1 MRIALLG
8 MGTIGG
14 GVYELAAKKGIEV
27 VRVLDRVRHTENTTT
42 RIDEIADDA
51 SIEAVAEMLGGLE
64 PAREYALRCIRAG
77 KHFVTANKLLIS
89 RCGVELAREARRAG
103 VRLMFSAACGGG
115 IPFLP
120 SLVRAR
126 ESDRI
131 VRAGGILNG
140 TTNYILDRMQREGVD
155 FASALA
161 DAQALGY
168 AERDPSGDIDGWD
181 TARKVT
187 LIAAAAFGAL
197 PSEEEMPVMGIGNI
211 RAEDIRA
218 FKREGLVCR
227 LIGETARG
235 ERGIAACVRPV
246 LFREGDAESAV
257 HRNDNLCWYQGEQSG
272 LFRLMGQG
280 AGRYPTAANVLAD
293 ILSLNAEQP
302 PMLEDGLAS
311 APLIRA
317 AEEPYYI
324 RVPGYAAE
332 TLKTLLTDASDSGE
346 WCVGRTI
353 PMEPAEIQKIISA
366 LPGAF
371 CAATVREG
379 GKL

>member
-27 VRVLDRVRHTENTTT
+27 VRVLDRVRRTENTTT
-42 RIDEIADDA
+42 RIDDIVKDA

-89 RCGVELAREARRAG
+89 RCGVELAQEARRYG
-103 VRLMFSAACGGG
+103 VRLLFSAACGGG

-140 TTNYILDRMQREGVD
+140 TTNYILDRMQREKAD
-155 FASALA
+155 FASVLA

-187 LIAAAAFGAL
+187 LIAAVAFGAL
-197 PSEEEMPVMGIGNI
+197 PSENEMPIMGIRNI
-211 RAEDIRA
+211 RLEDIQA
-218 FKREGLVCR
+218 FKRKNLVCR
-227 LIGETARG
+227 LIGETSRG
-235 ERGIAACVRPV
+235 DTGISACVRPV
-246 LFREGDAESAV
+246 LFRAGDAESAV
-257 HRNDNLCWYQGEQSG
+257 HMNDSLCWYRGEQSG

-280 AGRYPTAANVLAD
+280 AGRYPTAANVVAD
-293 ILSLNAEQP
+293 VLSLNAKQP
-302 PMLEDGLAS
+302 EMLADGLAS
-311 APLIRA
+311 VSLIRA
-317 AEEPYYI
+317 AAEPYYV

-332 TLKTLLTDASDSGE
+332 MLKTLLTDASESGE
-346 WCVGRTI
+346 WCMGETI
-353 PMEPAEIQKIISA
+353 PMEPSEIQKIISA

-379 GKL
+379 GKA

>member
-14 GVYELAAKKGIEV
+14 GVYELAARKGIEV

-42 RIDEIADDA
+42 EIADIANDA
-51 SIEAVAEMLGGLE
+51 RIEAVAEMLGGVE
-64 PAREYALRCIRAG
+64 PAREYALQCIRSG

-103 VRLMFSAACGGG
+103 VRLVFSAACGGG

-187 LIAAAAFGAL
+187 LLAAVAFGAL
-197 PSEEEMPVMGIGNI
+197 PSEDEMPVMGIGRI
-211 RAEDIRA
+211 RGEDIQV
-218 FKREGLVCR
+218 FKRKGLVCR
-227 LIGETARG
+227 LIGETARS
-235 ERGIAACVRPV
+235 EAGITACVRPV
-246 LFREGDAESAV
+246 LFRATDAESAV

-293 ILSLNAEQP
+293 LLSLRAEQP
-302 PMLEDGLAS
+302 PMLAEGLAPAS
-311 APLIRA
+311 LTRA
-317 AEEPYYI
+317 AAEPYYI

-332 TLKTLLTDASDSGE
+332 ALEALLTDASEMGE
-346 WCVGRTI
+346 WCVGETV

-379 GKL
+379 GKV

>member
-14 GVYELAAKKGIEV
+14 GVYELAARKGIEV
-27 VRVLDRVRHTENTTT
+27 VRVLDRVRRTENTTT
-42 RIDEIADDA
+42 EIADIANDA
-51 SIEAVAEMLGGLE
+51 RIEAVAEMLGGVE
-64 PAREYALRCIRAG
+64 PAREYALQCIRAG

-103 VRLMFSAACGGG
+103 VQLVFSAACGGG

-131 VRAGGILNG
+131 VCAGGILNG
-140 TTNYILDRMQREGVD
+140 TTNYILDRMQREDVD
-155 FASALA
+155 FASVLA
-161 DAQALGY
+161 DAQTLGY

-187 LIAAAAFGAL
+187 LLAAVAFGAL
-197 PSEEEMPVMGIGNI
+197 PSEDEMPVMGIGRI
-211 RAEDIRA
+211 RGEDIQV
-218 FKREGLVCR
+218 FKRKGLVCR
-227 LIGETARG
+227 LIGETARS
-235 ERGIAACVRPV
+235 EAGITACVRPV
-246 LFREGDAESAV
+246 LFRVTDAESAV
-257 HRNDNLCWYQGEQSG
+257 YRNDNLCWYQGEQSG

-293 ILSLNAEQP
+293 LLSLRAEQP
-302 PMLEDGLAS
+302 PMLAEGLAPAS
-311 APLIRA
+311 LTRA
-317 AEEPYYI
+317 AAEPYYI

-332 TLKTLLTDASDSGE
+332 ALRALLTDASEMGE
-346 WCVGRTI
+346 WCVGETV
-353 PMEPAEIQKIISA
+353 PMEPVEIQKIISA

-379 GKL
+379 GKV

>member
-8 MGTIGG
+8 MGTVGG

-27 VRVLDRVRHTENTTT
+27 VRVLERVRRTENATTD
-42 RIDEIADDA
+42 IADIADDPR
-51 SIEAVAEMLGGLE
+51 IEAVAEMLGGVE

-89 RCGVELAREARRAG
+89 RCGIELAREAQNAG
-103 VRLMFSAACGGG
+103 VRLVFSAACGGG

-187 LIAAAAFGAL
+187 LIAAVAFGAL
-197 PSEEEMPVMGIGNI
+197 PSEDEMPVMGIGNI
-211 RAEDIRA
+211 RTEDVQA
-218 FKREGLVCR
+218 FKRRNLVCR
-227 LIGETARG
+227 LIGETAKTEAG
-235 ERGIAACVRPV
+235 VTACVRPV
-246 LFREGDAESAV
+246 LFRVSDAESAV
-257 HRNDNLCWYQGEQSG
+257 LRNDNLCWYQGEQSG

-280 AGRYPTAANVLAD
+280 AGRYPTAANVLTD
-293 ILSLNAEQP
+293 VLSLNAGLP
-302 PMLEDGLAS
+302 PMLEEGLKPA
-311 APLIRA
+311 ALTRA
-317 AEEPYYI
+317 AAEPYYV

-332 TLKTLLTDASDSGE
+332 TLRTLLTGVSEAGE
-346 WCVGRTI
+346 WRMGETV

-379 GKL
+379 GKS

>member
-89 RCGVELAREARRAG
+89 RCGVELAREARRVG

>member
-51 SIEAVAEMLGGLE
+51 SIEAVTEMLGGLE

-155 FASALA
+155 FTSALA

-168 AERDPSGDIDGWD
+168 AERDPSGDVDGWD

-302 PMLEDGLAS
+302 PTLEDGLAS